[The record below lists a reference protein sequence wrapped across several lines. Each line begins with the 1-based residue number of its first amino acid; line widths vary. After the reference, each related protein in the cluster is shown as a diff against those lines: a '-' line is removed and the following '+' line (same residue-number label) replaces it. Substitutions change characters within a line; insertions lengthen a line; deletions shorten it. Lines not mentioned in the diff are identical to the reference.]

1 MLNSPQVVTLSGTA
15 TDHHKVS
22 AKETSSQYV
31 SVAGTS
37 ILEISHQK
45 TKSRWRHLVKLSQ
58 EKIATDPLTSVNN
71 QVSASVHIVLDEPL
85 VGFTD
90 AELDSIATALKTWAT
105 SANILAV
112 LTGRH

>member
-1 MLNSPQVVTLSGTA
+1 MLTSPQVVTLSGTA

-22 AKETSSQYV
+22 SKETASQYV

-37 ILEISHQK
+37 FLDISHQITRTRK
-45 TKSRWRHLVKLSQ
+45 RHLMKLTQ
-58 EKIATDPLTSVNN
+58 EKVATDPLTAVNT
-71 QVSASVHIVLDEPL
+71 QVSASVHIVVDEPI
-85 VGFTD
+85 VGFSD
-90 AELDSIATALKTWAT
+90 SELDAIATALKTWAT